1 MPARQKIVIPEGEH
15 VEEVNMM
22 EYDPSTEGASGRREA
37 YDEDGSDEEPGVR
50 RVGCAQQ

>member
-1 MPARQKIVIPEGEH
+1 M
-15 VEEVNMM
+15 EEVNLM

-37 YDEDGSDEEPGVR
+37 YDEDGSDEEPGMR

>member
-1 MPARQKIVIPEGEH
+1 M
-15 VEEVNMM
+15 EEVNLM

-37 YDEDGSDEEPGVR
+37 YDEDGSGDEEPGMR